1 MSVLTGVTL
10 KILLNQ
16 YDITGY
22 FRSLGINGQR
32 SMYDTTV
39 FGSTAKT
46 SIPGLKAGTVSL
58 EGLFEDTAT
67 LDAPDTVFKDIESAA
82 TVPLVSVFPEG
93 WALGKRAYLLQA
105 HENNHN
111 IGAQIDALVMN
122 SAEFTDNDG
131 YDFGLSLHALTA
143 ETVLPFTGTAT
154 DNLALTSN
162 GGVGFLHTTAIAG
175 AAPNA
180 VIKIQHAAVAT
191 YADLVTFSAVTSL
204 ATGFQRV
211 LVAAGT
217 TVNRNLRATITEG
230 GTTTSITSAISFA
243 RR

>member
-1 MSVLTGVTL
+1 MSFLTGVTL

-22 FRSLGINGQR
+22 FRSLGINAER

-39 FGSTAKT
+39 FGSTAKS
-46 SIPGLKAGTVSL
+46 SIPGLKSGTVSL
-58 EGLFEDTAT
+58 EGLFESTAT
-67 LDAPDTVFKDIESAA
+67 LDAPDTVFKDIESAS
-82 TVPLVSVFPEG
+82 TVPLVSVYPEG
-93 WALGKRAYLLQA
+93 WALGNRVYLLQA
-105 HENNHN
+105 HENNHT
-111 IGAQIDALVMN
+111 IGAQVDALIMN

-131 YDFGLSLHALTA
+131 YDPGVSLHALTA
-143 ETVLPFTGTAT
+143 ETSLPFTGTAV
-154 DNLALTSN
+154 DNLAATTN

-175 AAPNA
+175 ASPNA
-180 VIKIQHAAVAT
+180 VIKIQHAAVST
-191 YADLVTFSAVTSL
+191 YADLITFSAVTSL

-211 LVAAGT
+211 VVAQGT

-230 GTTTSITSAISFA
+230 GTTSSVTSAISFA

>member
-1 MSVLTGVTL
+1 MSFLTGTSL
-10 KILLNQ
+10 KIILNQ
-16 YDITGY
+16 YDITSY
-22 FRSLGINGQR
+22 FRSLSVAGER

-39 FGSTAKT
+39 FGSTDKT
-46 SIPGLKAGTVSL
+46 VIPGIKSGTVSL
-58 EGLFEDTAT
+58 GGLFEDTAT
-67 LDAPDTVFKDIESAA
+67 TGAPENVFSAIEGVA
-82 TVPLVSVFPEG
+82 TVPLLSAYPEG

-105 HENNHN
+105 HKNNRT
-111 IGAQIDALVMN
+111 IAGVIDDLVSI

-143 ETVLPFTGTAT
+143 ETSLPFTGTAV
-154 DNLALTSN
+154 DNLAATTD

-175 AAPNA
+175 ADPAA
-180 VIKIQHAAVAT
+180 IIKIQHAAVST
-191 YADLVTFSAVTSL
+191 YADLIIFSDVSSL

-211 LVAAGT
+211 VVAAGT

-230 GTTTSITSAISFA
+230 GTTSSITAAISFA

>member
-1 MSVLTGVTL
+1 MSYVTGVSL

-22 FRSLGINGQR
+22 FRSLGINAER

-39 FGSTAKT
+39 FGSTAKS
-46 SIPGLKAGTVSL
+46 SIPGLKSGTVSL
-58 EGLFEDTAT
+58 EGLFEGTAT
-67 LDAPDTVFKDIESAA
+67 LNAPDTVFKDIESAS
-82 TVPLVSVFPEG
+82 TVPLVSVYPEG
-93 WALGKRAYLLQA
+93 WALGSRAYLLQA
-105 HENNHN
+105 HENNHT
-111 IGAQIDALVMN
+111 IGAQVDALIMN

-131 YDFGLSLHALTA
+131 YDAGVSLHALTA
-143 ETVLPFTGTAT
+143 ETMPFTGTAT
-154 DNLALTSN
+154 DNLAATTN

-175 AAPNA
+175 ASPNA
-180 VIKIQHAAVAT
+180 VIKIQHAAVST
-191 YADLVTFSAVTSL
+191 YADLVTFAAVTSL

-211 LVAAGT
+211 VVAQGT

-230 GTTTSITSAISFA
+230 GTTSSITAAVSFA